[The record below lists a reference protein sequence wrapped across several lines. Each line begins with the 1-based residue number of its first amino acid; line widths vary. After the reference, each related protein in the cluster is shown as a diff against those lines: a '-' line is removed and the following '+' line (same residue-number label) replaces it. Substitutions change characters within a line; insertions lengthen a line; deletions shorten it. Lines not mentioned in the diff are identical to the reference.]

1 MAVRINQYESQ
12 VATPSGV
19 VESGPPGRVLEP
31 FDFSTSAAF
40 INQGLRN
47 IAENQ
52 ERTEVNN
59 ANAELAALEPQA
71 QLDILN
77 EYQRIQRSWAPG
89 QEPIARQIDTFITD
103 YAGKASEATSNPR
116 ARELIM
122 AKATDLR
129 TRYMLSGATYQQ
141 QAEVDFRTG
150 QYTQSYETV
159 AQLGIQ
165 APEAFGLELTKLTN
179 TVMAD
184 DQLSLEQRQT
194 LVRKNANAAA
204 LTVAKVQAES
214 TPDRTLA
221 IANSL
226 LGISEPAL
234 KVSGDGG
241 DVVAGIIRNE
251 SGGRM
256 YADSGEVLKGPAI
269 RTASGQTIH
278 AYGKYQLLEETA
290 RQQAKTL
297 GIPWNRELFM
307 RGRTGD
313 AAKDAETAA
322 YHDQLGQAYIAD
334 QMREFGGNPL
344 LVAAA
349 HNMGPA
355 ATRGWA
361 AGRPYQTQSGKWW
374 YPKQPMDMAAMPEE
388 TRNYLQK
395 LGPIEQVAPDV
406 AVSDEDTV
414 PYRLLDPEQLLS
426 IRSAAQSRMA
436 EINRQNAER
445 FAVDKALFSQ
455 RIDDME
461 AAAKAGDPIEIPG
474 MDEMVTFLGPAQAIL
489 KARQLA
495 GYQQMAASLKQLPG
509 LSNDELQSVSNM
521 PNPEGVEDRENRQ
534 FVTDT
539 LRDKAKAILAQR
551 NSDPGKA
558 AVESSPQVQ
567 AAYRQWQEAASAYHN
582 LPPNERTAEGYQA
595 VNAAQASYITA
606 SFAQQRTWGIVDPKL
621 PNDVVTGLSKSF
633 VAGLDS
639 GDPTVSVARYAALP
653 QQLGSY
659 EAIKQVGDKTGDTGW
674 FAMEGVPPDVVL
686 QLRQARAVKPEEAA
700 KLLPDGI
707 KTADVRTEVQRAF
720 APLINS
726 LGAVGLDQTSDNA
739 SATRYFN
746 GGVTLAT
753 QYLISGQ
760 ASSPKEAANLAYEQL
775 YSSRETIKNGVR
787 IPNQFDADQVTEGL
801 RRRLGNIRPEQVYM
815 RTSSPGL
822 DEGQTRQRILR
833 NIQQNGRWVTNE
845 TGDGAYLMVAGKPA
859 LDGGGQPISVKFQHV
874 LNEPYPQSWMER
886 ERARLDSM
894 ARGLK

>member
-1 MAVRINQYESQ
+1 MAVLINQYESQ
-12 VATPSGV
+12 VGTPSGR
-19 VESGPPGRVLEP
+19 VEGGPAGLVMQP
-31 FDFSTSAAF
+31 FDFSESAANVSRG
-40 INQGLRN
+40 IQA

-52 ERTEVNN
+52 ERTEINN

-77 EYQRIQRSWAPG
+77 EYNRIQRGWAPG
-89 QEPIARQIDTFITD
+89 QEPIAQQINSYITD
-103 YAGKASEATSNPR
+103 YAGKASEATANPR

-122 AKATDLR
+122 AKANDLR
-129 TRYMLSGATYQQ
+129 TRYMLSGAMAQQ
-141 QAEVDFRTG
+141 GAEVDYRTG

-159 AQLGIQ
+159 AKLGVEDPQ
-165 APEAFGLELTKLTN
+165 AFGLELAKLTN

-184 DQLSLEQRQT
+184 DQLSLEQRQS

-204 LTVAKVQAES
+204 LTVTKVQAEAA
-214 TPDRTLA
+214 PDQALA

-226 LGISEPAL
+226 LGISEPML

-256 YADSGEVLKGPAI
+256 YADSGEVLRGPAI
-269 RTASGQTIH
+269 TTASGQKIH
-278 AYGKYQLLEETA
+278 AYGKYQLLEDTA

-297 GIPWNRELFM
+297 GIPWDRELFM

-313 AAKDAETAA
+313 AAQDAETAA

-334 QMREFGGNPL
+334 QMREFGGNAL

-374 YPKQPMDMAAMPEE
+374 YPKQPMDMAAMPTE
-388 TRNYLQK
+388 TREYLQK
-395 LGPIEQVAPDV
+395 LGSVEEVQATVS
-406 AVSDEDTV
+406 VSDEDAV

-426 IRSAAQSRMA
+426 IRSAAQSRLA
-436 EINRQNAER
+436 EIGRQNQER

-474 MDEMVTFLGPAQAIL
+474 MDEMVTFLGPAQALL
-489 KARQLA
+489 KTRQLA
-495 GYQQMAASLKQLPG
+495 GYQQMAAGLKQLPG
-509 LSNDELQSVSNM
+509 LSNAELTGVSNM
-521 PNPEGVEDRENRQ
+521 PSPEGVEDRENRQ
-534 FVTDT
+534 FIRDT
-539 LRDKAKAILAQR
+539 LADKAKSILAQR

-558 AVESSPQVQ
+558 AFDSSPQVQ
-567 AAYRQWQEAASAYHN
+567 TAYRQWQEAASAYHG
-582 LPPNERTAEGYQA
+582 LPANERTAEGYQA
-595 VNAAQASYITA
+595 VNAAQANYVTA
-606 SFAQQRTWGIVDPKL
+606 SFAQQRTWGIVEPKL

-639 GDPTVSVARYAALP
+639 GDPVVSVARYAALP
-653 QQLGSY
+653 KQLGSY

-686 QLRQARAVKPEEAA
+686 QLRQARAVKPDDAA
-700 KLLPDGI
+700 KLLPEAVKPVDI
-707 KTADVRTEVQRAF
+707 RTEVQRAF

-775 YSSRETIKNGVR
+775 YSSRETIRSGVR

-801 RRRLGNIRPEQVYM
+801 RRRLGNIRPEQVFM
-815 RTSSPGL
+815 RTPSPGL
-822 DEGQTRQRILR
+822 DEAQTRQRILR

-859 LDGGGQPISVKFQHV
+859 LDGGGQPISVKFQQAQ
-874 LNEPYPQSWMER
+874 NEPYPQSWMER
-886 ERARLDSM
+886 ERARLDSL